1 VSDRKDQ
8 SGEQYGERT
17 KKMSNPASGALGKV
31 QTSGETS
38 NPECGALSD
47 PASGAAGDEK
57 K

>member
-1 VSDRKDQ
+1 
-8 SGEQYGERT
+8 
-17 KKMSNPASGALGKV
+17 MSNPASGALGKV